1 MDEENKNVLKEIFW
15 PAVFIASMSFV
26 IAVFPRFIITFGW
39 ASDDFLSI
47 YTGSIGFV
55 DWIVV
60 LIIFASLIFGTLMV
74 KHSENE
80 VAPENIFDKFSL
92 FLGRVT
98 MLLVVSL
105 VTAMLVEVVLRYVF
119 EAPTVWA
126 NELCLW
132 MSGFVFLL
140 SGLYAMQ
147 QRNHIRI
154 YLLYDILPRNAQR
167 ACDTISVLLI
177 LFFAFSMVYGG
188 FGEAQAKFLRWETFG
203 TYWDPPLPATIK
215 PTILIAV
222 ILVALQ
228 SLVNLLADWNKEPET
243 HSVID
248 EEEVESLI
256 QQQTRKETSNV

>member
-1 MDEENKNVLKEIFW
+1 M
-15 PAVFIASMSFV
+15 
-26 IAVFPRFIITFGW
+26 
-39 ASDDFLSI
+39 
-47 YTGSIGFV
+47 
-55 DWIVV
+55 V
-60 LIIFASLIFGTLMV
+60 LIIVASLVLGTMMV

-80 VAPENIFDKFSL
+80 VAPENFFDKFAL

-105 VTAMLVEVVLRYVF
+105 VTAMLIEVVLRYVF

-154 YLLYDILPRNAQR
+154 YLLYDILPRNWQKT
-167 ACDTISVLLI
+167 CDTISVLLI

-203 TYWDPPLPATIK
+203 TYWDPPLPETIK

-222 ILVALQ
+222 VLVAVQ
-228 SLVNLLADWNKEPET
+228 ALVNLVADWNKEPEN

-248 EEEVESLI
+248 EEEVESII

>member
-1 MDEENKNVLKEIFW
+1 MDDENKKVLREIFW
-15 PAVFIASMSFV
+15 PGIFIATTAFLFTVM
-26 IAVFPRFIITFGW
+26 PKFIISFGW

-47 YTGSIGFV
+47 YSGKVGIVEWTVVALLIASI
-55 DWIVV
+55 
-60 LIIFASLIFGTLMV
+60 IFGTVMV
-74 KHSENE
+74 QHSGNE
-80 VAPENIFDKFSL
+80 IAPENIFDKFSL

-105 VTAMLVEVVLRYVF
+105 VTAMLIEVLLRYVF

-167 ACDTISVLLI
+167 MCDTISVLLI

-203 TYWDPPLPATIK
+203 TYWDPPLPATVK
-215 PTILIAV
+215 PTVLIAI
-222 ILVALQ
+222 ILVAIQ
-228 SLVNLLADWNKEPET
+228 SLVNLIADWNKEPES
-243 HSVID
+243 HSPID
-248 EEEVESLI
+248 ESEVESI
-256 QQQTRKETSNV
+256 IQQTRKEIT

>member
-1 MDEENKNVLKEIFW
+1 M
-15 PAVFIASMSFV
+15 AA
-26 IAVFPRFIITFGW
+26 
-39 ASDDFLSI
+39 
-47 YTGSIGFV
+47 
-55 DWIVV
+55 
-60 LIIFASLIFGTLMV
+60 LIIGASLVLGTMMV

-80 VAPENIFDKFSL
+80 VAPENFFDKFAL

-154 YLLYDILPRNAQR
+154 YLLYDILPRNASPTLNKKTNPKIPK
-167 ACDTISVLLI
+167 AIEKPFFLKKLVIGPLI
-177 LFFAFSMVYGG
+177 V
-188 FGEAQAKFLRWETFG
+188 
-203 TYWDPPLPATIK
+203 PPIHD
-215 PTILIAV
+215 I
-222 ILVALQ
+222 
-228 SLVNLLADWNKEPET
+228 N
-243 HSVID
+243 
-248 EEEVESLI
+248 
-256 QQQTRKETSNV
+256 

>member
-1 MDEENKNVLKEIFW
+1 MDEENKKVLKEIFW
-15 PAVFIASMSFV
+15 PAVFISSMAFLV
-26 IAVFPRFIITFGW
+26 AVFPRFIISLGW
-39 ASDDFLSI
+39 ASDDFLLQGI
-47 YTGSIGFV
+47 HTETTGFI
-55 DWIVV
+55 DWTVV
-60 LIIFASLIFGTLMV
+60 VILFASMIFGTLMV
-74 KHSENE
+74 QHSENE
-80 VAPENIFDKFSL
+80 VAPENVFDKFSL

-167 ACDTISVLLI
+167 TCDTISVLLI

-203 TYWDPPLPATIK
+203 TYWDPPLPATLK
-215 PTILIAV
+215 PTVLIAV

-228 SLVNLLADWNKEPET
+228 SLVNLIADWNKEPEN
-243 HSVID
+243 HSPID
-248 EEEVESLI
+248 EIEVESI
-256 QQQTRKETSNV
+256 IQQTRKELN

>member
-1 MDEENKNVLKEIFW
+1 MNEENKKVLREIFW
-15 PAVFIASMSFV
+15 PAVFIASLAFL

-47 YTGSIGFV
+47 YSGKIGLI
-55 DWIVV
+55 DWLVV
-60 LIIFASLIFGTLMV
+60 LILAASIVFGTILV
-74 KHSENE
+74 QHSENE
-80 VAPENIFDKFSL
+80 VSPENIFDKFSL

-154 YLLYDILPRNAQR
+154 YLLYDMLPRNAQR
-167 ACDTISVLLI
+167 ACDSVSVLLI
-177 LFFAFSMVYGG
+177 MFFAFSMVYGG

-215 PTILIAV
+215 PTVLIAV
-222 ILVALQ
+222 ILVAIQ
-228 SLVNLLADWNKEPET
+228 SLINLIADWNKEPEN
-243 HSVID
+243 HSPID
-248 EEEVESLI
+248 ENEVESI
-256 QQQTRKETSNV
+256 IQQTRREI

>member
-1 MDEENKNVLKEIFW
+1 MDEENKKVLREIFW
-15 PAVFIASMSFV
+15 PAVFISSMAFLF
-26 IAVFPRFIITFGW
+26 AVFPRFIISLGW
-39 ASDDFLSI
+39 ASDDFLLQGI
-47 YTGSIGFV
+47 YTETTGFI
-55 DWIVV
+55 DWTVV
-60 LIIFASLIFGTLMV
+60 VILFASMIFGTLIV
-74 KHSENE
+74 QHGENE
-80 VAPENIFDKFSL
+80 VAPENVFDKFSL

-154 YLLYDILPRNAQR
+154 YLLYDIMPRNAQR
-167 ACDTISVLLI
+167 TCDTISVLLI
-177 LFFAFSMVYGG
+177 LFFAFSIVYGG

-203 TYWDPPLPATIK
+203 TYWDPPLPATLK
-215 PTILIAV
+215 PTVLIAV

-228 SLVNLLADWNKEPET
+228 SLVNLIADWNKEPES
-243 HSVID
+243 HSPID
-248 EEEVESLI
+248 EIEVESI
-256 QQQTRKETSNV
+256 IQQTRKGVN